1 MIDLKK
7 YIDTHP
13 DFPKPGILF
22 YDISSLMINKSI
34 WQETINQFSTLV
46 KKHNPEVLAG
56 IESRG
61 FIFASTIAYKLNCEV
76 IMIRKKGKLPG
87 KTISHTYKLEYG
99 EDCLEIQKRE
109 DLKNKNV
116 ILIDDLLATGGT
128 ASAAIQLLQKTGTN
142 ISAFLTL
149 IELSNLKGRENI
161 AVQTES
167 LLSFD
172 E

>member
-1 MIDLKK
+1 MADSK
-7 YIDTHP
+7 
-13 DFPKPGILF
+13 
-22 YDISSLMINKSI
+22 I

-46 KKHNPEVLAG
+46 KKYNPEVLAG

-61 FIFASTIAYKLNCEV
+61 FIFASTIAYKLGCEV
-76 IMIRKKGKLPG
+76 MMIRKKGKLPG
-87 KTISHTYKLEYG
+87 KTIHHSYKLEYG

-109 DLKNKNV
+109 NLKNKNV

-128 ASAAIQLLQKTGTN
+128 AGAAVELLQKLGAN
-142 ISAFLTL
+142 VSAFLTL
-149 IELSNLKGRENI
+149 IELTNLKGRDKI
-161 AVQTES
+161 KVKTDS

>member
-7 YIDTHP
+7 YIETYP

-22 YDISSLMINKSI
+22 YDISSLMADAKT
-34 WQETINQFSTLV
+34 WKETIDQFSLLV
-46 KKHNPEVLAG
+46 KKYNPEVLAG

-61 FIFASTIAYKLNCEV
+61 FIFASTIGYKLGCDV

-87 KTISHTYKLEYG
+87 KTIRHSYKLEYG

-109 DLKNKNV
+109 ALKNKNV

-128 ASAAIQLLQKTGTN
+128 AGAAVELLQKLGAN
-142 ISAFLTL
+142 VSAFLTL
-149 IELSNLKGRENI
+149 IELTNLKGRNK
-161 AVQTES
+161 VKVKTDS

>member
-7 YIDTHP
+7 YIETYP
-13 DFPKPGILF
+13 GFPKPGILF
-22 YDISSLMINKSI
+22 YDISSLMADAKI
-34 WQETINQFSTLV
+34 WQETINQFSFLV
-46 KKHNPEVLAG
+46 KKYKPEVLAG

-61 FIFASTIAYKLNCEV
+61 FIFASTIGYKLGCDV

-87 KTISHTYKLEYG
+87 KTIHHSYKLEYG

-109 DLKNKNV
+109 KLKNKNV

-128 ASAAIQLLQKTGTN
+128 AGAAVELLQKLGAN
-142 ISAFLTL
+142 VSAFLTL
-149 IELSNLKGRENI
+149 IELTDLKGRDKI
-161 AVQTES
+161 KVKTDS

>member
-22 YDISSLMINKSI
+22 YDISSLMVDKDI

-76 IMIRKKGKLPG
+76 IMIRKKDKLPG

-128 ASAAIQLLQKTGTN
+128 AGAGIQLLQKTGTN

-149 IELSNLKGRENI
+149 IELSNLKGRKNI

>member
-1 MIDLKK
+1 MIDLKIF
-7 YIDTHP
+7 IDTHP

-22 YDISSLMINKSI
+22 YDISSLMINKDI
-34 WQETINQFSTLV
+34 WQETINQFSTLI

-87 KTISHTYKLEYG
+87 QTISHTYKLEYG

-128 ASAAIQLLQKTGTN
+128 ASAAIELLQKTGTN
-142 ISAFLTL
+142 VSAFLTL
-149 IELSNLKGRENI
+149 IELSNLKGRDRI
-161 AVQTES
+161 KVQTES

>member
-22 YDISSLMINKSI
+22 YDISSLMVNKDV

-87 KTISHTYKLEYG
+87 QTISHTYKLEYG

-128 ASAAIQLLQKTGTN
+128 ASAAIELLQKTSVN
-142 ISAFLTL
+142 VSAFLTL
-149 IELSNLKGRENI
+149 IELTNLKGRENI

>member
-22 YDISSLMINKSI
+22 YDISSLMVNKDI

-76 IMIRKKGKLPG
+76 VMIRKKGKLPG
-87 KTISHTYKLEYG
+87 QTISHTYKLEYG

-128 ASAAIQLLQKTGTN
+128 ASAAIELLQKTSVN
-142 ISAFLTL
+142 VSAFLTL
-149 IELSNLKGRENI
+149 IELTNLKGRKNI

>member
-1 MIDLKK
+1 MTDLKK

-22 YDISSLMINKSI
+22 YDISSLMVNKDI

-76 IMIRKKGKLPG
+76 VMIRKKGNLPG
-87 KTISHTYKLEYG
+87 QTISHTYKLEYG

-116 ILIDDLLATGGT
+116 VLIDDLLATGGT
-128 ASAAIQLLQKTGTN
+128 ASAAIELLQKTSVN
-142 ISAFLTL
+142 VSAFLTL
-149 IELSNLKGRENI
+149 IELTNLKGREKSK
-161 AVQTES
+161 VKTDS

>member
-22 YDISSLMINKSI
+22 YDISSLMVNKDV

-56 IESRG
+56 VESRG

-87 KTISHTYKLEYG
+87 QTISHTYKLEYG

-128 ASAAIQLLQKTGTN
+128 ASAAIELLQKTSVN
-142 ISAFLTL
+142 VSAFLTL
-149 IELSNLKGRENI
+149 IELTNLKGRENI

>member
-7 YIDTHP
+7 YIETYP

-22 YDISSLMINKSI
+22 YDISSLMADAKT
-34 WQETINQFSTLV
+34 WKETIDQFSLLV
-46 KKHNPEVLAG
+46 KKYNPEVLAG

-76 IMIRKKGKLPG
+76 VMIRKKGKLPG

-99 EDCLEIQKRE
+99 EDCLEIQKK
-109 DLKNKNV
+109 DNLKNKNI

-128 ASAAIQLLQKTGTN
+128 ASAAIKLLQKTSVN
-142 ISAFLTL
+142 VSAFLTL
-149 IELSNLKGRENI
+149 IELTNLRGRENI
-161 AVQTES
+161 SVQTDS

>member
-7 YIDTHP
+7 YIETYP

-22 YDISSLMINKSI
+22 YDISSLMADAKT
-34 WQETINQFSTLV
+34 WKETIDQFSLLV
-46 KKHNPEVLAG
+46 KKYNPEVLAG

-61 FIFASTIAYKLNCEV
+61 FIFASTIGYKLGCDV

-87 KTISHTYKLEYG
+87 KTIRHSYKLEYG

-109 DLKNKNV
+109 TLKNKNV

-128 ASAAIQLLQKTGTN
+128 AGAAVELLQKLGAN
-142 ISAFLTL
+142 VSAFLTL
-149 IELSNLKGRENI
+149 IELTNLKGRNK
-161 AVQTES
+161 VKVKTDS

>member
-1 MIDLKK
+1 LIDLKK

-76 IMIRKKGKLPG
+76 IMIRKKDKLPG

-128 ASAAIQLLQKTGTN
+128 AGAAIQLLQKTGTN

>member
-1 MIDLKK
+1 MIDLKN

-22 YDISSLMINKSI
+22 YDISSLMINKDI

-76 IMIRKKGKLPG
+76 VMIRKKGKLPG
-87 KTISHTYKLEYG
+87 QTISHTYKLEYG

-128 ASAAIQLLQKTGTN
+128 ASAAIELLQKTSVN
-142 ISAFLTL
+142 VSAFLTL
-149 IELSNLKGRENI
+149 IELTNLKGRENI
-161 AVQTES
+161 AVQTKS

>member
-1 MIDLKK
+1 MV
-7 YIDTHP
+7 
-13 DFPKPGILF
+13 
-22 YDISSLMINKSI
+22 NKDI

-61 FIFASTIAYKLNCEV
+61 YIFASTIAYKLNCEV
-76 IMIRKKGKLPG
+76 VMIRKKGKLPG
-87 KTISHTYKLEYG
+87 QTISHTYKLEYG

-109 DLKNKNV
+109 DLKNKIV
-116 ILIDDLLATGGT
+116 VLIDDLLATGGT
-128 ASAAIQLLQKTGTN
+128 ASAAIELLQKTSVN
-142 ISAFLTL
+142 VSAFLTL
-149 IELSNLKGRENI
+149 IELTNLKGRENI
-161 AVQTES
+161 AVQTKS

>member
-22 YDISSLMINKSI
+22 YDISSLMVDKDI

-76 IMIRKKGKLPG
+76 VMIRKKGKLPG
-87 KTISHTYKLEYG
+87 QTISHTYKLEYG

-128 ASAAIQLLQKTGTN
+128 ASAAIELLQKTSVN
-142 ISAFLTL
+142 VSAFLTL
-149 IELSNLKGRENI
+149 IELTNLKGREKI
-161 AVQTES
+161 KVKTDS

>member
-13 DFPKPGILF
+13 DYPKPGILF
-22 YDISSLMINKSI
+22 YDISSLMINKDI

-61 FIFASTIAYKLNCEV
+61 FIFASTIAFKLNCEV

-87 KTISHTYKLEYG
+87 QTISHTYKLEYG

-128 ASAAIQLLQKTGTN
+128 ASAAIELLKKTSVN
-142 ISAFLTL
+142 VSAFLTL
-149 IELSNLKGRENI
+149 IELTNLKGRKNI